1 MREGL
6 QIACRPAYGSGMI
19 ITRRQI
25 LLTFPLLA
33 LAQPALAARDTLE
46 SDWFVGIIPDTPFD
60 IGIVNIQKIPLQF
73 RRQDVRYTGSE
84 PVGSLVIDK
93 ANRFLF
99 HVTGPGRAVRY
110 GVAVGREGA
119 QWQGQAVVGRKAR
132 WPSWTPTAN
141 MRRRNPSL
149 PVTMAGGPQNPLGA
163 RALYLYQNGRD
174 TLYRIHGTNEPWSIG
189 KAASS
194 GCIRMLNED
203 VFELFGAVP
212 VGARV
217 FVR

>member
-1 MREGL
+1 MR
-6 QIACRPAYGSGMI
+6 P
-19 ITRRQI
+19 TRREV
-25 LLTFPLLA
+25 FAGLA
-33 LAQPALAARDTLE
+33 LLSLPRAALAARDTLE
-46 SDWFVGIIPDTPFD
+46 SDWFVGIIPDQPFN
-60 IGIVNIQKIPLQF
+60 IEIVNIRKIPPAF
-73 RRQDVRYTGSE
+73 RRQDVRYEGRE

-93 ANRFLF
+93 RNRFLF
-99 HVTGPGRAVRY
+99 HITGPGRAVRY

-119 QWQGQAVVGRKAR
+119 QWQGEAVVGRRAR

-163 RALYLYQNGRD
+163 RALYLYRDGRD

-203 VFELFGAVP
+203 VFELFGSVP
-212 VGARV
+212 NGTRV